1 MPPSPIDN
9 TCLTWKKV
17 LVSQINSFLPH
28 RKSFDSVVELD
39 AIIQKMDPLLL
50 KFMQNVLQC
59 KHEKAAAL
67 CNTDSLRT
75 HVRRVHQL
83 IGWHYDSR
91 LGMQLKD
98 PVLHAYTC
106 VSLSFPALYSG
117 FIVATSKLQK
127 IMILNISEEE
137 KARLAQGA
145 KTESQMQPLAH
156 EVGSELD
163 DYEREEH

>member
-1 MPPSPIDN
+1 M
-9 TCLTWKKV
+9 
-17 LVSQINSFLPH
+17 
-28 RKSFDSVVELD
+28 VELD

-106 VSLSFPALYSG
+106 ISLSFPALYSG

-127 IMILNISEEE
+127 IMRVRKKELDWR
-137 KARLAQGA
+137 KKRRQRA
-145 KTESQMQPLAH
+145 KMQSLAH

-163 DYEREEH
+163 DYERKEH

>member
-9 TCLTWKKV
+9 MCLTCKKV

-75 HVRRVHQL
+75 HVRKVHQL

-98 PVLHAYTC
+98 SVLHAYTC

-127 IMILNISEEE
+127 IMRVRKKELDWR
-137 KARLAQGA
+137 KKRRQRA
-145 KTESQMQPLAH
+145 KMQPLVH

>member
-1 MPPSPIDN
+1 MTTSHLFELLWGVDIGTLGLDLRFACLVYFLYRFRCSGVSSYLIQHMNPTWTDNEGMTLLHFACRWVVCPSY
-9 TCLTWKKV
+9 
-17 LVSQINSFLPH
+17 
-28 RKSFDSVVELD
+28 
-39 AIIQKMDPLLL
+39 
-50 KFMQNVLQC
+50 
-59 KHEKAAAL
+59 EKAAAL

-106 VSLSFPALYSG
+106 ISLSFPALYSS

-127 IMILNISEEE
+127 LWEWGRKS
-137 KARLAQGA
+137 
-145 KTESQMQPLAH
+145 
-156 EVGSELD
+156 
-163 DYEREEH
+163 